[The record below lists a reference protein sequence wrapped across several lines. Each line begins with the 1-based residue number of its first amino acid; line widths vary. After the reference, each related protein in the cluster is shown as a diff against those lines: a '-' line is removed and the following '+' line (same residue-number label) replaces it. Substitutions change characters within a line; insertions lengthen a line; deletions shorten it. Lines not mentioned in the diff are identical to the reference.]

1 MKELEEYLNSK
12 IGLTNNKN
20 LEALHRFFTEDQLKN
35 LMDKT
40 IAIVGTNGKTSTANF
55 IYNLL
60 GKEEKQVL
68 MFTSPHLVSF
78 QERIQSHSNINF
90 DYILKIV
97 QDFEIE
103 NNITLGYFET
113 LFLIACKSFLDNEM
127 DYFICEAGIGG
138 VLDTTSIIQS
148 KNVVLTNIGRDHQDL
163 LGYTDL
169 EVLDQKIFVSNNIDN
184 FFVGDLSDELIKV
197 IENNYKH
204 LNSKYYL
211 KDFVDGNSKHFTSN
225 QINYLLA
232 SLIVNFLISSSIRKI
247 SLDFNKEFVEG
258 RFEIINRNPL
268 KILDGAH
275 NIDGFIKTIE
285 DYEKV
290 FSLEDTHLYLGF
302 KNGKNIENI
311 ITYLKPKK
319 QYNLN
324 FIEENT
330 FFNQQN
336 PDKFIDY
343 LKSENID
350 YKIVELKTFSANK
363 NPSILLG
370 SLYLIGE
377 YKKRKLHENVFYDKT

>member
-90 DYILKIV
+90 DYISRMV
-97 QDFEIE
+97 HDFEIE

-113 LFLIACKSFLDNEM
+113 LFLIACKAFLDNEM

-169 EVLDQKIFVSNNIDN
+169 EVLDQKIFVSNSIDN
-184 FFVGDLSDELIKV
+184 LFVGDLSDELIKV
-197 IENNYKH
+197 IENNYRHFKSKH
-204 LNSKYYL
+204 FLN
-211 KDFVDGNSKHFTSN
+211 DFVDGKSKDFTSN

-232 SLIVNFLISSSIRKI
+232 SLVVNFLISSSTRKI
-247 SLDFNKEFVEG
+247 TADLNKEYVEG

-311 ITYLKPKK
+311 ISYLKAKK
-319 QYNLN
+319 QYKLN
-324 FIEENT
+324 FIEDNT

-336 PDKFIDY
+336 PDKFIDF

-350 YKIVELKTFSANK
+350 YKIVELSTFSSNK

-377 YKKRKLHENVFYDKT
+377 YKKRIIT

>member
-20 LEALHRFFTEDQLKN
+20 LEALNRFFTEDQLKN

-68 MFTSPHLVSF
+68 MFTSPHLVNF

-90 DYILKIV
+90 DYISRIV
-97 QDFEIE
+97 HDFEIE

-113 LFLIACKSFLDNEM
+113 LFLIACKAFLDNEM

-148 KNVVLTNIGRDHQDL
+148 KNVVLTNIGRDHQEL

-169 EVLDQKIFVSNNIDN
+169 EVLDQKIFVSNSIDN
-184 FFVGDLSDELIKV
+184 LFVGNLSDELIKV

-204 LNSKYYL
+204 FNSKYFL
-211 KDFVDGNSKHFTSN
+211 NDFVDGKSKDFTSN

-247 SLDFNKEFVEG
+247 PLDFNKEFVEG
-258 RFEIINRNPL
+258 RFEVINRNPL

-290 FSLEDTHLYLGF
+290 YSLKDTHLYLGF
-302 KNGKNIENI
+302 KNGKNIKNI
-311 ITYLKPKK
+311 IRYLKAKK
-319 QYNLN
+319 QYKLN
-324 FIEENT
+324 FIEDNT

-336 PDKFIDY
+336 PDKFIDF

-350 YKIVELKTFSANK
+350 YKIVELSTFSSNK

-377 YKKRKLHENVFYDKT
+377 YKKRIIT

>member
-90 DYILKIV
+90 DYISRIV
-97 QDFEIE
+97 HDFEIE

-113 LFLIACKSFLDNEM
+113 LFLIACKAFLDNEM

-169 EVLDQKIFVSNNIDN
+169 EVLDQKIFVSNSIDN
-184 FFVGDLSDELIKV
+184 LFVGDLSDELIKV

-204 LNSKYYL
+204 FNSKYFL
-211 KDFVDGNSKHFTSN
+211 NDFVDGKSKDFTSN

-232 SLIVNFLISSSIRKI
+232 SLIVNFLISSSTQKI
-247 SLDFNKEFVEG
+247 TQDFNKEFVEG

-311 ITYLKPKK
+311 ISYLKKKK
-319 QYNLN
+319 QYKLN
-324 FIEENT
+324 FIKDNT

-350 YKIVELKTFSANK
+350 YKIAELKTFSANK

-377 YKKRKLHENVFYDKT
+377 YKKRITT

>member
-20 LEALHRFFTEDQLKN
+20 LEALHRFFTVDQLKN

-60 GKEEKQVL
+60 GKEDKQVL
-68 MFTSPHLVSF
+68 MFTSPHLMNF
-78 QERIQSHSNINF
+78 QERIQSQSDINF
-90 DYILKIV
+90 GYISSLV
-97 QDFEIE
+97 YDFEID

-113 LFLIACKSFLDNEM
+113 LFLIACKAFLDNEM

-138 VLDTTSIIQS
+138 VLDTTSITQS
-148 KNVVLTNIGRDHQDL
+148 KNVVLTNIGRDHQEL

-169 EVLDQKIFVSNNIDN
+169 EVLDQKIFVSNSIDN
-184 FFVGDLSDELIKV
+184 LFVGDLSDELIKV

-204 LNSKYYL
+204 FNSKYFL
-211 KDFVDGNSKHFTSN
+211 NDFVDGKSKDFTSN

-232 SLIVNFLISSSIRKI
+232 SLIVNFIISSSTRKI
-247 SLDFNKEFVEG
+247 PLDFNKEFVEG
-258 RFEIINRNPL
+258 RFEVINRNPL

-311 ITYLKPKK
+311 ISYLKAKK
-319 QYNLN
+319 QYKLN
-324 FIEENT
+324 FIEDNT

-336 PDKFIDY
+336 PDKFIDF

-350 YKIVELKTFSANK
+350 YKIVELSTFSSNK

-377 YKKRKLHENVFYDKT
+377 YKKRIIT

>member
-1 MKELEEYLNSK
+1 LKELEEYLNSK

-68 MFTSPHLVSF
+68 MFTSPHLVNF

-90 DYILKIV
+90 DYISRIV
-97 QDFEIE
+97 HDFEIE

-113 LFLIACKSFLDNEM
+113 LFLIACKAFLDNEM

-148 KNVVLTNIGRDHQDL
+148 KNVVLTNIGRDHQEL

-169 EVLDQKIFVSNNIDN
+169 EVLDQKIFVSNSIDN
-184 FFVGDLSDELIKV
+184 LFVGDLSDELIKV

-204 LNSKYYL
+204 FKSKYFL
-211 KDFVDGNSKHFTSN
+211 KDFVDGKSKDFTSN
-225 QINYLLA
+225 QINFLLA
-232 SLIVNFLISSSIRKI
+232 SLVVNFLISSSTRKI
-247 SLDFNKEFVEG
+247 PLDFNQEFVEG

-275 NIDGFIKTIE
+275 NIDGFIKTLE

-290 FSLEDTHLYLGF
+290 YNLEDTHLYLGF

-350 YKIVELKTFSANK
+350 YKIVELKTFSENK

-377 YKKRKLHENVFYDKT
+377 YKKRITT

>member
-20 LEALHRFFTEDQLKN
+20 LEALHRFFTKDQLEN

-68 MFTSPHLVSF
+68 MFTSPHLVNF

-90 DYILKIV
+90 DYISRIV
-97 QDFEIE
+97 HDFEIE

-113 LFLIACKSFLDNEM
+113 LFLIACKAFLDNEM

-169 EVLDQKIFVSNNIDN
+169 EVLDQKIFVSNSIDN
-184 FFVGDLSDELIKV
+184 LFVGNLSDELIKV

-204 LNSKYYL
+204 FNSKYFL
-211 KDFVDGNSKHFTSN
+211 NDFVDGKSKDFTSN

-247 SLDFNKEFVEG
+247 PLDFNKEFVEG

-311 ITYLKPKK
+311 ISYLKAKK
-319 QYNLN
+319 QYKLN
-324 FIEENT
+324 FIEDNT

-336 PDKFIDY
+336 PDKFIDF

-350 YKIVELKTFSANK
+350 YKIVELSTFSSNK

-377 YKKRKLHENVFYDKT
+377 YKKRIIT

>member
-1 MKELEEYLNSK
+1 
-12 IGLTNNKN
+12 
-20 LEALHRFFTEDQLKN
+20 
-35 LMDKT
+35 
-40 IAIVGTNGKTSTANF
+40 
-55 IYNLL
+55 
-60 GKEEKQVL
+60 
-68 MFTSPHLVSF
+68 
-78 QERIQSHSNINF
+78 
-90 DYILKIV
+90 
-97 QDFEIE
+97 
-103 NNITLGYFET
+103 
-113 LFLIACKSFLDNEM
+113 M

-148 KNVVLTNIGRDHQDL
+148 KNVVLTNIGRDHQEL

-169 EVLDQKIFVSNNIDN
+169 EVLDQKIFVSNSIDN
-184 FFVGDLSDELIKV
+184 LFVGNLSDELIKV

-204 LNSKYYL
+204 FNSKYFL
-211 KDFVDGNSKHFTSN
+211 NDFVDGKSKDFTSN

-247 SLDFNKEFVEG
+247 PLDFNKEFVEG

-311 ITYLKPKK
+311 ISYLKAKK
-319 QYNLN
+319 QYKLN
-324 FIEENT
+324 FIEDNT

-336 PDKFIDY
+336 PDKFIDF

-350 YKIVELKTFSANK
+350 YKIVELSTFSSNK

-377 YKKRKLHENVFYDKT
+377 YKKRITT

>member
-1 MKELEEYLNSK
+1 LKELEEYLNSK

-20 LEALHRFFTEDQLKN
+20 LDALHRFFTEEQLKY

-55 IYNLL
+55 IYKQLK
-60 GKEEKQVL
+60 KEKKQVL
-68 MFTSPHLVSF
+68 MFTSPHLVNF
-78 QERIQSHSNINF
+78 QERIQSYSDINF
-90 DYILKIV
+90 DFISRTV
-97 QDFEIE
+97 HDFETE

-113 LFLIACKSFLDNEM
+113 LFLIACKAFLDNEM

-138 VLDTTSIIQS
+138 VLDTTSVIQS

-163 LGYTDL
+163 LGYTEL
-169 EVLDQKIFVSNNIDN
+169 EVLDQKIFVSNSIDN
-184 FFVGDLSDELIKV
+184 LFVGELSDELIKE

-204 LNSKYYL
+204 FKSKHLL
-211 KDFVDGNSKHFTSN
+211 KDFVDGKSKDFTSN
-225 QINYLLA
+225 QINNLLA
-232 SLIVNFLISSSIRKI
+232 SLIVNFLLGSNTKKI
-247 SLDFNKEFVEG
+247 TLDFNQEFVQG

-275 NIDGFIKTIE
+275 NIDGFIKTLE

-290 FSLEDTHLYLGF
+290 YNFEGTHLYLGF
-302 KNGKNIENI
+302 KNGKNVENI
-311 ITYLKPKK
+311 ISYLKPKK
-319 QYNLN
+319 QYKLN
-324 FIEENT
+324 FVEENT
-330 FFNQQN
+330 FYNQQN

-343 LKSENID
+343 LESENID
-350 YKIVELKTFSANK
+350 YKIVELSTFSSNK

-377 YKKRKLHENVFYDKT
+377 YKKRITT

>member
-60 GKEEKQVL
+60 GKEKKQVL
-68 MFTSPHLVSF
+68 MFTSPHLVNF

-90 DYILKIV
+90 DYISRIV
-97 QDFEIE
+97 HDFEIE

-113 LFLIACKSFLDNEM
+113 LFLIACKAFLDNEM

-169 EVLDQKIFVSNNIDN
+169 EVLDQKIFVSNSIDN
-184 FFVGDLSDELIKV
+184 LFVGNLSDELIKV

-204 LNSKYYL
+204 FNSKYFL
-211 KDFVDGNSKHFTSN
+211 NDFVDGKSKDFTSN

-247 SLDFNKEFVEG
+247 PLDFNKEFVEG

-290 FSLEDTHLYLGF
+290 YSLEDTHLYLGF

-311 ITYLKPKK
+311 ISYLKAKK
-319 QYNLN
+319 QYKLN
-324 FIEENT
+324 FIEDNT

-336 PDKFIDY
+336 PGKFIDY

-350 YKIVELKTFSANK
+350 YKIVELSTFSSNK

-377 YKKRKLHENVFYDKT
+377 YKKRITT

>member
-1 MKELEEYLNSK
+1 LNELEEYLNSK

-90 DYILKIV
+90 DHISRIV
-97 QDFEIE
+97 HDFEIE

-113 LFLIACKSFLDNEM
+113 LFLIACKAFLDNEM

-204 LNSKYYL
+204 FNSKYFL
-211 KDFVDGNSKHFTSN
+211 KDFVDGNSKDFTSN

-232 SLIVNFLISSSIRKI
+232 SLVANFLISSSTRKI
-247 SLDFNKEFVEG
+247 TLDFNKKYVEG

-275 NIDGFIKTIE
+275 NIDGFVKTIE

-290 FSLEDTHLYLGF
+290 YSLEDTHLYLGF

-311 ITYLKPKK
+311 ISYLKPKK
-319 QYNLN
+319 QYKLN
-324 FIEENT
+324 FIKENT

-343 LKSENID
+343 LNSENIE
-350 YKIVELKTFSANK
+350 YKIAELKTFSANK

-377 YKKRKLHENVFYDKT
+377 YKKRITT

>member
-20 LEALHRFFTEDQLKN
+20 LEALHRFFTEDQLKY

-55 IYNLL
+55 IYKLL
-60 GKEEKQVL
+60 SKETKQVL
-68 MFTSPHLVSF
+68 MFTSPHLVNF
-78 QERIQSHSNINF
+78 RERIQSCSDINF
-90 DYILKIV
+90 DIISRSV
-97 QDFEIE
+97 HDFETK

-113 LFLIACKSFLDNEM
+113 LFLIACKSFLDSEM

-138 VLDTTSIIQS
+138 VLDTTSVIQS

-169 EVLDQKIFVSNNIDN
+169 EVLDQKIFVSNSIDN
-184 FFVGDLSDELIKV
+184 LFVGDLSDELIKE

-204 LNSKYYL
+204 FKSKHFLN
-211 KDFVDGNSKHFTSN
+211 DFVDGKSKDFTSN

-232 SLIVNFLISSSIRKI
+232 SLVVNFLISSSTRKI
-247 SLDFNKEFVEG
+247 TADFNKEYVEG

-290 FSLEDTHLYLGF
+290 YSLEDTHLYLGF

-311 ITYLKPKK
+311 ISYLKPKK
-319 QYNLN
+319 QYKLN
-324 FIEENT
+324 FIKENT

-343 LKSENID
+343 LESENID
-350 YKIVELKTFSANK
+350 FKIVELSTFSSNK

-377 YKKRKLHENVFYDKT
+377 YKKRITT

>member
-20 LEALHRFFTEDQLKN
+20 LEALHRFFTKDQLEN

-60 GKEEKQVL
+60 GKEDKQVL
-68 MFTSPHLVSF
+68 MFTSPHLMNF

-90 DYILKIV
+90 DYISRIV
-97 QDFEIE
+97 HDFEIE

-113 LFLIACKSFLDNEM
+113 LFLIACKAFLDNEM

-148 KNVVLTNIGRDHQDL
+148 KNVVLTNIGRDHQEL

-169 EVLDQKIFVSNNIDN
+169 EVLDQKIFVSNSIDN
-184 FFVGDLSDELIKV
+184 LFVGNLSDELIKV

-204 LNSKYYL
+204 FNSKYFL
-211 KDFVDGNSKHFTSN
+211 NDFVDGKSKDFTSN

-247 SLDFNKEFVEG
+247 PLDFNKEFVEG

-311 ITYLKPKK
+311 ISYLKAKK
-319 QYNLN
+319 QYKLN
-324 FIEENT
+324 FIEDNT

-336 PDKFIDY
+336 PDKFIDF

-350 YKIVELKTFSANK
+350 YKIVELSTFSSNK

-377 YKKRKLHENVFYDKT
+377 YKKRITT

>member
-1 MKELEEYLNSK
+1 LKELEEYLNSK

-20 LEALHRFFTEDQLKN
+20 LEALHRFFTKDQLEN

-68 MFTSPHLVSF
+68 MFTSPHLVNF

-90 DYILKIV
+90 DYISRIV
-97 QDFEIE
+97 HDFEIE

-113 LFLIACKSFLDNEM
+113 LFLIACKAFLDNEM

-148 KNVVLTNIGRDHQDL
+148 KNVVLTNIGRDHQEL

-169 EVLDQKIFVSNNIDN
+169 EVLDQKIFVSNSIDN
-184 FFVGDLSDELIKV
+184 LFVGNLSDELIKV

-204 LNSKYYL
+204 FNSKYFL
-211 KDFVDGNSKHFTSN
+211 NDFVDGKSKDFTSN

-247 SLDFNKEFVEG
+247 PLDFNKEFVEG

-311 ITYLKPKK
+311 ISYLKAKK
-319 QYNLN
+319 QYKLN
-324 FIEENT
+324 FIEDNT

-350 YKIVELKTFSANK
+350 YKIVELKSFSANK

-377 YKKRKLHENVFYDKT
+377 YKKRITT

>member
-20 LEALHRFFTEDQLKN
+20 LEKLHSFFTDPQLNK
-35 LMDKT
+35 LMNGT
-40 IAIVGTNGKTSTANF
+40 ISIVGTNGKTSTANF
-55 IYNLL
+55 VYQLL
-60 GKEEKQVL
+60 CKETTKVL
-68 MFTSPHLVSF
+68 MFTSPHLVNF
-78 QERIQSHSNINF
+78 TERIQSNNEINF
-90 DYILKIV
+90 DYLARIV
-97 QDFEIE
+97 KDFESE

-113 LFLIACKSFLDNEM
+113 LFLIACKAFLDNEM

-138 VLDTTSIIQS
+138 MLDTTSLIQS
-148 KNVVLTNIGRDHQDL
+148 KNVVLTNIGRDHQEL

-169 EVLDQKIFVSNNIDN
+169 EVLDQKIFVSNSIDN
-184 FFVGDLSDELIKV
+184 LFVGNLSDELIKV

-204 LNSKYYL
+204 FNSKYFL
-211 KDFVDGNSKHFTSN
+211 NDFVDGKSKDFTSN

-247 SLDFNKEFVEG
+247 PLDFNKEFVEG
-258 RFEIINRNPL
+258 RFEVINRNPL

-290 FSLEDTHLYLGF
+290 YSSGDTHLYLGF
-302 KNGKNIENI
+302 KNGRNIENI
-311 ITYLKPKK
+311 ISYLKPKK
-319 QYNLN
+319 QYKLN
-324 FIEENT
+324 FIEDNT

-336 PDKFIDY
+336 PDKFIDF

-350 YKIVELKTFSANK
+350 YKIVELSTFSSNK

-377 YKKRKLHENVFYDKT
+377 YKKRITT

>member
-20 LEALHRFFTEDQLKN
+20 LDALHKFFTEEQLKY

-55 IYNLL
+55 IYKLL
-60 GKEEKQVL
+60 NKEKKQVL
-68 MFTSPHLVSF
+68 MFTSPHLVNF
-78 QERIQSHSNINF
+78 QERIQSYSDINF
-90 DYILKIV
+90 DLIWSSV
-97 QDFEIE
+97 HDFETE

-113 LFLIACKSFLDNEM
+113 LFLIACKAFLDNEM

-169 EVLDQKIFVSNNIDN
+169 EVLDQKIFVSNSIDN
-184 FFVGDLSDELIKV
+184 LFVGDLSDELIKV

-204 LNSKYYL
+204 FKSKHFLN
-211 KDFVDGNSKHFTSN
+211 DFVDGKSKDFTSN

-232 SLIVNFLISSSIRKI
+232 SLVVNILIRSNKRKI
-247 SLDFNKEFVEG
+247 TADFNKEYVEG

-290 FSLEDTHLYLGF
+290 YSLEDTHLYLGF
-302 KNGKNIENI
+302 KNGKKIENI
-311 ITYLKPKK
+311 IRYLKSKK
-319 QYNLN
+319 QYKLN

-330 FFNQQN
+330 FYNQQS

-343 LKSENID
+343 LETENID
-350 YKIVELKTFSANK
+350 YKIVELSTFSSNK

-377 YKKRKLHENVFYDKT
+377 YKKRIIT

>member
-20 LEALHRFFTEDQLKN
+20 LEALHRFFTKDQLEN

-68 MFTSPHLVSF
+68 MFTSPHLVNF

-90 DYILKIV
+90 DYISRIV
-97 QDFEIE
+97 HDFEIE

-113 LFLIACKSFLDNEM
+113 LFLIACKAFLDNEM

-148 KNVVLTNIGRDHQDL
+148 KNVVLTNIGRDHQEL

-169 EVLDQKIFVSNNIDN
+169 EVLDQKIFVSNSIDN
-184 FFVGDLSDELIKV
+184 LFVGNLSDELIKV

-204 LNSKYYL
+204 FNSKYFL
-211 KDFVDGNSKHFTSN
+211 NDFVDGKSKDFTSN

-247 SLDFNKEFVEG
+247 PLDFNKEFVEG

-311 ITYLKPKK
+311 ISYLKAKK
-319 QYNLN
+319 QYKLN
-324 FIEENT
+324 FIEDNT

-336 PDKFIDY
+336 PDKFIDF

-350 YKIVELKTFSANK
+350 YKIVELSTFSSNK

-377 YKKRKLHENVFYDKT
+377 YKKRIIT

>member
-68 MFTSPHLVSF
+68 MFTSPHLVNF

-90 DYILKIV
+90 DYISRIV
-97 QDFEIE
+97 HDFEIE

-113 LFLIACKSFLDNEM
+113 LFLIACKAFLDNEM

-169 EVLDQKIFVSNNIDN
+169 EVLDQKIFVSNSIDN
-184 FFVGDLSDELIKV
+184 LFVGDLSDELTKV
-197 IENNYKH
+197 IENNYTHFKSRH
-204 LNSKYYL
+204 FLN
-211 KDFVDGNSKHFTSN
+211 DFVDGKSKDFTSN

-232 SLIVNFLISSSIRKI
+232 SLIVNFLISSSTRKI
-247 SLDFNKEFVEG
+247 TQDFNKEFVEG

-290 FSLEDTHLYLGF
+290 YSLEDTHLYLGF

-311 ITYLKPKK
+311 ISYLKTKK
-319 QYNLN
+319 QYKLN
-324 FIEENT
+324 FIEDNT

-350 YKIVELKTFSANK
+350 YKIVELSTFSSNK

-377 YKKRKLHENVFYDKT
+377 YKKRITT

>member
-90 DYILKIV
+90 DHISRIV
-97 QDFEIE
+97 HDFEIE

-113 LFLIACKSFLDNEM
+113 LFLIACKAFLDNEM

-169 EVLDQKIFVSNNIDN
+169 EVLDQKIFVSNSIDN
-184 FFVGDLSDELIKV
+184 LFVGDLSDELTKV

-204 LNSKYYL
+204 FKSRHFLN
-211 KDFVDGNSKHFTSN
+211 DFVDGKSKDFTSN

-232 SLIVNFLISSSIRKI
+232 SLIVNFLISSSTRKI
-247 SLDFNKEFVEG
+247 TQDFNKEFVEG

-290 FSLEDTHLYLGF
+290 YSLEDTHLYLGF

-311 ITYLKPKK
+311 ISYLKAKK
-319 QYNLN
+319 QYKLN
-324 FIEENT
+324 FIKDNT

-350 YKIVELKTFSANK
+350 YKIVELSTFSSNK

-377 YKKRKLHENVFYDKT
+377 YKKRIIT

>member
-1 MKELEEYLNSK
+1 LKELEEYLNSK

-20 LEALHRFFTEDQLKN
+20 LEALHRFFTKDQLEN

-60 GKEEKQVL
+60 GKEKKQVL
-68 MFTSPHLVSF
+68 MFTSPHLVNF

-90 DYILKIV
+90 DYISRIV
-97 QDFEIE
+97 HDFEIE

-113 LFLIACKSFLDNEM
+113 LFLIACKAFLDNEM

-148 KNVVLTNIGRDHQDL
+148 KNVVLTNIGRDHQEL

-169 EVLDQKIFVSNNIDN
+169 EVLDQKIFVSNSIDN
-184 FFVGDLSDELIKV
+184 LFVGNLSDELIKV

-204 LNSKYYL
+204 FNSKYFL
-211 KDFVDGNSKHFTSN
+211 NDFVDGKSKDFTSN

-247 SLDFNKEFVEG
+247 PLDFNKEFVEG

-311 ITYLKPKK
+311 ISYLKAKK
-319 QYNLN
+319 QYKLN
-324 FIEENT
+324 FIEDNT

-336 PDKFIDY
+336 PDKFIDF

-350 YKIVELKTFSANK
+350 YKIVELSTFSSNK

-377 YKKRKLHENVFYDKT
+377 YKKRIIT

>member
-68 MFTSPHLVSF
+68 MFTSPHLVNF

-90 DYILKIV
+90 DYISRIV
-97 QDFEIE
+97 HDFEIE

-113 LFLIACKSFLDNEM
+113 LFLIACKAFLDNEM

-148 KNVVLTNIGRDHQDL
+148 KNVVLTNIGRDHQEL

-169 EVLDQKIFVSNNIDN
+169 EVLDQKIFVSNSIDN
-184 FFVGDLSDELIKV
+184 LFVGNLSDELIKV

-204 LNSKYYL
+204 FNSKYFL
-211 KDFVDGNSKHFTSN
+211 NDFVDGKSKDFTSN

-247 SLDFNKEFVEG
+247 PLDFNKEFVEG

-285 DYEKV
+285 DYEKL

-311 ITYLKPKK
+311 ISYLKAKK
-319 QYNLN
+319 QYKLN
-324 FIEENT
+324 FIEDNT

-336 PDKFIDY
+336 PDKFIDF

-350 YKIVELKTFSANK
+350 YKIVELSTFSSNK

-377 YKKRKLHENVFYDKT
+377 YKKRIIT

>member
-90 DYILKIV
+90 DYISRIV
-97 QDFEIE
+97 HDFEIE

-113 LFLIACKSFLDNEM
+113 LFLIACKAFLDNEM

-148 KNVVLTNIGRDHQDL
+148 KNVVLTNIGRDHQEL

-169 EVLDQKIFVSNNIDN
+169 EVLDQKIFVSNSIDN
-184 FFVGDLSDELIKV
+184 LFVGNLSDELIKV

-204 LNSKYYL
+204 FNSKYFL
-211 KDFVDGNSKHFTSN
+211 NDFVDGKSKDFTSN

-232 SLIVNFLISSSIRKI
+232 SLIVNFLISSSTRKI
-247 SLDFNKEFVEG
+247 TQDFNKEFVEG

-290 FSLEDTHLYLGF
+290 YSLEDTHLYLGF

-311 ITYLKPKK
+311 ISYLKAKK
-319 QYNLN
+319 QYKLN

-343 LKSENID
+343 LENENID
-350 YKIVELKTFSANK
+350 YKIVELSTFSSNK

-377 YKKRKLHENVFYDKT
+377 YKKRITT

>member
-60 GKEEKQVL
+60 GKEDKQVL
-68 MFTSPHLVSF
+68 MFTSPHLMNF

-90 DYILKIV
+90 DYISRIV
-97 QDFEIE
+97 HDFEIE

-113 LFLIACKSFLDNEM
+113 LFLIACKAFLDNEM

-169 EVLDQKIFVSNNIDN
+169 EVLDQKIFVSNSIDN
-184 FFVGDLSDELIKV
+184 LFVGDLSDELIKV

-204 LNSKYYL
+204 FKSKHFLN
-211 KDFVDGNSKHFTSN
+211 DFVDGKSKDFTSN

-232 SLIVNFLISSSIRKI
+232 SLIVNFLISSSTRKI
-247 SLDFNKEFVEG
+247 TQDFNKEFVEG
-258 RFEIINRNPL
+258 RFEIINTNPL

-275 NIDGFIKTIE
+275 NIDGFIKTLE

-290 FSLEDTHLYLGF
+290 YSLEDTHLYLGF

-311 ITYLKPKK
+311 ISYLKPKK
-319 QYNLN
+319 QYKLN
-324 FIEENT
+324 FIKENT

-343 LKSENID
+343 LNSENID
-350 YKIVELKTFSANK
+350 YKIAELKTFSANK

-377 YKKRKLHENVFYDKT
+377 YKKRITT

>member
-20 LEALHRFFTEDQLKN
+20 LEALHRFFTKDQLEN

-60 GKEEKQVL
+60 GKEDKQVL
-68 MFTSPHLVSF
+68 MFTSPHLMNF

-90 DYILKIV
+90 DYISRIV
-97 QDFEIE
+97 HDFEIE

-113 LFLIACKSFLDNEM
+113 LFLIACKAFLDNEM

-148 KNVVLTNIGRDHQDL
+148 KNVVLTNIGRDHQEL

-169 EVLDQKIFVSNNIDN
+169 EVLDQKIFVSNSIDN
-184 FFVGDLSDELIKV
+184 LFVGNLSDELIKV

-204 LNSKYYL
+204 FNSKYFL
-211 KDFVDGNSKHFTSN
+211 NDFVDGKSKDFTSN

-247 SLDFNKEFVEG
+247 PLDFNKEFVEG

-311 ITYLKPKK
+311 ISYLKSKK
-319 QYNLN
+319 QYKLN

-343 LKSENID
+343 LESESID
-350 YKIVELKTFSANK
+350 YKIVELSTFSSNK

-377 YKKRKLHENVFYDKT
+377 YKKRITT

>member
-20 LEALHRFFTEDQLKN
+20 LEALHRFFTKDQLEN

-60 GKEEKQVL
+60 GKEKKQVL
-68 MFTSPHLVSF
+68 MFTSPHLVNF

-90 DYILKIV
+90 DYISRIV
-97 QDFEIE
+97 HDFEIE

-113 LFLIACKSFLDNEM
+113 LFLIACKAFLDNEM

-148 KNVVLTNIGRDHQDL
+148 KNVVLTNIGRDHQEL

-169 EVLDQKIFVSNNIDN
+169 EVLDQKIFVSNSIDN
-184 FFVGDLSDELIKV
+184 LFVGNLSDELIKV

-204 LNSKYYL
+204 FK
-211 KDFVDGNSKHFTSN
+211 SKHFLNDFLDGKSKDFTSN

-247 SLDFNKEFVEG
+247 PLDFSKEFVDG

-290 FSLEDTHLYLGF
+290 YSLEDTHLYLGF

-311 ITYLKPKK
+311 ISYLKPKK
-319 QYNLN
+319 QYKLN
-324 FIEENT
+324 FIKEDS
-330 FFNQQN
+330 FFDQQN
-336 PDKFIDY
+336 PNNFIDY
-343 LKSENID
+343 LKNENID
-350 YKIVELKTFSANK
+350 YKIVDLEVFSSNK

-377 YKKRKLHENVFYDKT
+377 YKKRKFT

>member
-20 LEALHRFFTEDQLKN
+20 LEALHRFFTKDQLEN

-90 DYILKIV
+90 DYISRIV
-97 QDFEIE
+97 HDFEIE

-113 LFLIACKSFLDNEM
+113 LFLIACKAFLDNEM

-148 KNVVLTNIGRDHQDL
+148 KNVVLTNIGRDHQEL

-169 EVLDQKIFVSNNIDN
+169 EVLDQKIFVSNSIDN
-184 FFVGDLSDELIKV
+184 LFVGNLSDELIKV

-204 LNSKYYL
+204 FNSKYFL
-211 KDFVDGNSKHFTSN
+211 NDFVDGKSKDFTSN

-247 SLDFNKEFVEG
+247 PLDFNKEFVEG
-258 RFEIINRNPL
+258 RFEVINRNPL

-311 ITYLKPKK
+311 ISYLKAKK
-319 QYNLN
+319 QYKLN
-324 FIEENT
+324 FIEDNT

-336 PDKFIDY
+336 PDKFIDF

-350 YKIVELKTFSANK
+350 YKIVELSTFSSNK

-377 YKKRKLHENVFYDKT
+377 YKKRITT

>member
-20 LEALHRFFTEDQLKN
+20 LEALHRFFTVHQLKN

-60 GKEEKQVL
+60 GKEIKLVL

-78 QERIQSHSNINF
+78 QERIQSQSDINF
-90 DYILKIV
+90 GYISSLV
-97 QDFEIE
+97 HDFENE

-113 LFLIACKSFLDNEM
+113 LFLIAAKAFLDNEM

-138 VLDTTSIIQS
+138 VLDTTSVIQS

-163 LGYTDL
+163 LGYTAL

-184 FFVGDLSDELIKV
+184 LFVGDIGDELVKV

-204 LNSKYYL
+204 SKSKHFL
-211 KDFVDGNSKHFTSN
+211 KDFINGKSKDLTSN
-225 QINYLLA
+225 QINFLLA
-232 SLIVNFLISSSIRKI
+232 SLVVNSLLGSNTTKI
-247 SLDFNKEFVEG
+247 SLDLNQEFVEG
-258 RFEIINRNPL
+258 RFEIINLNPL

-285 DYEKV
+285 DYETV
-290 FSLEDTHLYLGF
+290 YSPEDTDLYLGF

-311 ITYLKPKK
+311 ISYLKPKK

-324 FIEENT
+324 FIEEDT
-330 FFNQQN
+330 FFDQQN
-336 PDKFIDY
+336 PDKFTDY
-343 LKSENID
+343 LESENVD
-350 YKIVELKTFSANK
+350 FKLVNLSAFSSNK

-377 YKKRKLHENVFYDKT
+377 YKKRITT

>member
-68 MFTSPHLVSF
+68 MFTSPHLVNF

-90 DYILKIV
+90 DYISRIV
-97 QDFEIE
+97 HDFEIE

-113 LFLIACKSFLDNEM
+113 LFLIACKAFLDNEM

-169 EVLDQKIFVSNNIDN
+169 EVLDQKIFVSNSIDN
-184 FFVGDLSDELIKV
+184 LFVGDLSDELIKV

-204 LNSKYYL
+204 FKSKHFLN
-211 KDFVDGNSKHFTSN
+211 DFVDGKSKDFTSN

-232 SLIVNFLISSSIRKI
+232 SLIVNFLISSSTRKI
-247 SLDFNKEFVEG
+247 TPDFNKEFVEG

-290 FSLEDTHLYLGF
+290 YKLEDTHLYLGF

-311 ITYLKPKK
+311 ISYLKAKK
-319 QYNLN
+319 QYKLN
-324 FIEENT
+324 FIEDNT

-336 PDKFIDY
+336 PRKFIDY

-350 YKIVELKTFSANK
+350 YKIVELSTFSSNK

-377 YKKRKLHENVFYDKT
+377 YKKRITT

>member
-1 MKELEEYLNSK
+1 LKELEDYLNFK

-20 LEALHRFFTEDQLKN
+20 LEALHRFFTEDQLKY

-40 IAIVGTNGKTSTANF
+40 ISIVGTNGKTSTANF
-55 IYNLL
+55 IYKLL
-60 GKEEKQVL
+60 SKEKKQVL
-68 MFTSPHLVSF
+68 MFTSPHLVNF
-78 QERIQSHSNINF
+78 EERIQSHSDINF
-90 DYILKIV
+90 DFISRSV
-97 QDFEIE
+97 HDFEIE

-113 LFLIACKSFLDNEM
+113 LFLIACKAFLDNEM

-138 VLDTTSIIQS
+138 VLDTTSVIQS

-163 LGYTDL
+163 LGYSDL
-169 EVLDQKIFVSNNIDN
+169 EVLDQKIFVSNSIDN
-184 FFVGDLSDELIKV
+184 LFVGDLSDELIKA
-197 IENNYKH
+197 IEDNYDHYKSKH
-204 LNSKYYL
+204 FLMNFVDGKL
-211 KDFVDGNSKHFTSN
+211 KDFTST
-225 QINYLLA
+225 QLNYLLA
-232 SLIVNFLISSSIRKI
+232 SLVVNFLQ
-247 SLDFNKEFVEG
+247 SLNTKNITLKSNQEFVEG

-290 FSLEDTHLYLGF
+290 YSLGDTHLYLGF

-311 ITYLKPKK
+311 INYLKPKK
-319 QYNLN
+319 QYKLN

-336 PDKFIDY
+336 PDKFINY
-343 LKSENID
+343 LESENID
-350 YKIVELKTFSANK
+350 YKIVELSTFSSNK

-377 YKKRKLHENVFYDKT
+377 YKKRITT